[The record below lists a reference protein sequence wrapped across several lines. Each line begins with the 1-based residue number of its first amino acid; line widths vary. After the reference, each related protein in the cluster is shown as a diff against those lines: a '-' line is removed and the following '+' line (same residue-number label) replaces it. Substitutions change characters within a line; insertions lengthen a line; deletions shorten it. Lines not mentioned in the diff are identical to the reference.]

1 MEGLEAAFGSS
12 DFRASL
18 ALYPVPLGEL
28 EVVFEAQQNDGFSP
42 KDPPCRKLVDEE
54 AF

>member
-1 MEGLEAAFGSS
+1 MEGLGAGFGSS

-28 EVVFEAQQNDGFSP
+28 EGVFEAQHNDDFP
-42 KDPPCRKLVDEE
+42 PNDPPCRKLGDEE
-54 AF
+54 AP